1 MPKVHGSG
9 LGLAA
14 LCPCSQGSS
23 THSPCVSPAPAAATM
38 LPMAS
43 TMGREG
49 EGSLSPCTLRPPALG
64 QPSRACCHIFPLLPP
79 CLFSLCCPINCC
91 CYREKDKD
99 EAACSVGLDRM
110 TGRGKLSLASP
121 SKGQRSCSSDRGLCL
136 STAVIR
142 AFLGAFGSLL
152 SSQNAMIS
160 QTSQGVL
167 WIPVPPGSLSVA
179 AQVPARCCAL
189 RTILRHKPPRL
200 RDGSIRSQL
209 AAQLN
214 SFHPKAP
221 R

>member
-23 THSPCVSPAPAAATM
+23 THSPCVSPAPAAATV

-64 QPSRACCHIFPLLPP
+64 QPSRACCHIFPLSPP
-79 CLFSLCCPINCC
+79 CPFSLCCPFNCC
-91 CYREKDKD
+91 CYHEKDKD
-99 EAACSVGLDRM
+99 EAACSVGPDGM

-121 SKGQRSCSSDRGLCL
+121 SKGQQRCSSDHGLCL

-152 SSQNAMIS
+152 SSQNAVIS
-160 QTSQGVL
+160 QTSQGEFCGYL
-167 WIPVPPGSLSVA
+167 FH
-179 AQVPARCCAL
+179 QVPFQWPHRYQHGAV
-189 RTILRHKPPRL
+189 H
-200 RDGSIRSQL
+200 
-209 AAQLN
+209 
-214 SFHPKAP
+214 
-221 R
+221 